1 VLTAIQETTAEKA
14 SGPDGYIGTF
24 YKQNW
29 ALIKQDLLVAL
40 DFFFQL
46 HDQHLAH
53 LNTAH
58 VVLLPKKNDAKEVR
72 DFRPISLIHSTA
84 KLISKL
90 LAIRLSG
97 ELNSMVSKA
106 QSAFII
112 RRSIQDN
119 FIYTQ
124 NLIKTLHRS
133 KQSGIFLKLDIA
145 KAFDSVR
152 WDYLMEVLRQFG
164 FGTRW
169 RGWISSLLRTAS
181 TAILLN
187 GVRGKWFKHY
197 RGLRQGDPLSPM
209 LFILA
214 MEPLQRLLELSTAD
228 GLLSPFN
235 SSLARLRIS
244 MYADDAAVFVK
255 PIREELHVVAE
266 ILELFG
272 KVSGMVTNREK
283 CTAYPIRCEDI
294 NLNEVMEG
302 FPCKVQCFPC
312 NYLGLPLHFRQLH
325 RVEIQPITDKMA
337 HRLPNWKGRFLNKA
351 GRLKLL
357 NSVMSSIPTYFL
369 TAFVP
374 KKWTVKR
381 LDKIRRGF
389 LWKGDENANGGHC
402 LVRWALVKRPKKLG
416 GLGVLYLDK
425 FSRVLRLRWIW
436 YPWVDPEKPWIGSD
450 VPCTEEVRQ
459 LFQASTMVTIG
470 NGRRAQFW

>member
-1 VLTAIQETTAEKA
+1 
-14 SGPDGYIGTF
+14 
-24 YKQNW
+24 
-29 ALIKQDLLVAL
+29 
-40 DFFFQL
+40 
-46 HDQHLAH
+46 
-53 LNTAH
+53 
-58 VVLLPKKNDAKEVR
+58 
-72 DFRPISLIHSTA
+72 
-84 KLISKL
+84 
-90 LAIRLSG
+90 
-97 ELNSMVSKA
+97 
-106 QSAFII
+106 
-112 RRSIQDN
+112 
-119 FIYTQ
+119 
-124 NLIKTLHRS
+124 
-133 KQSGIFLKLDIA
+133 
-145 KAFDSVR
+145 
-152 WDYLMEVLRQFG
+152 MEVLRQFG

-283 CTAYPIRCEDI
+283 CAAYPIRCEDI

-325 RVEIQPITDKMA
+325 RVEIQPITDNMA

>member
-97 ELNSMVSKA
+97 ELNSMVSRA
-106 QSAFII
+106 QSAFI
-112 RRSIQDN
+112 RSIQDN

-133 KQSGIFLKLDIA
+133 KQPGIFLKLDIA

-169 RGWISSLLRTAS
+169 RGWISSLLRTAF

-187 GVRGKWFKHY
+187 SVRGKWFKHY
-197 RGLRQGDPLSPM
+197 RGLRQGVRYPPM

-214 MEPLQRLLELSTAD
+214 IEPLQRLLELATAD
-228 GLLSPFN
+228 GLLSPFS
-235 SSLARLRIS
+235 SSLALLRIS
-244 MYADDAAVFVK
+244 MYADDVVVFVK

-266 ILELFG
+266 FLELFG
-272 KVSGMVTNREK
+272 KVSGLVTNREK
-283 CTAYPIRCEDI
+283 CAVYPIRCEDI

-302 FPCKVQCFPC
+302 FPYKVQCFPC
-312 NYLGLPLHFRQLH
+312 NYLGF
-325 RVEIQPITDKMA
+325 
-337 HRLPNWKGRFLNKA
+337 
-351 GRLKLL
+351 
-357 NSVMSSIPTYFL
+357 
-369 TAFVP
+369 TA
-374 KKWTVKR
+374 T
-381 LDKIRRGF
+381 LST
-389 LWKGDENANGGHC
+389 A
-402 LVRWALVKRPKKLG
+402 A
-416 GLGVLYLDK
+416 
-425 FSRVLRLRWIW
+425 
-436 YPWVDPEKPWIGSD
+436 
-450 VPCTEEVRQ
+450 PC
-459 LFQASTMVTIG
+459 
-470 NGRRAQFW
+470 